1 MLNEWYETKLRA
13 QEVERWVSRFSSASG
28 NKDEWAK
35 VHQDYL
41 RSKIWAEL
49 RKKAL
54 ARANS
59 RCEDCRVL
67 VVDDSVLDVHHLNYN
82 RVGGNEK
89 MEDLQV
95 LCSACHK
102 KAHEKRDRET
112 DERRKNALYQRRLDG
127 FGSKEYGP
135 GWRYDQDEQKVEIE
149 FILWLYKKHCKEN
162 GLYFDPQLDT
172 EIDEEFLEFWD
183 LVIDGDD

>member
-1 MLNEWYETKLRA
+1 MLSEWKDKKLRE
-13 QEVERWVSRFSSASG
+13 QEVRSWVSKFHNADG
-28 NKDEWAK
+28 NKDEWIK
-35 VHQDYL
+35 VHHSYL
-41 RSKIWAEL
+41 QSNVWSEL

-59 RCEDCRVL
+59 RCESCGVL
-67 VVDDSVLDVHHLNYN
+67 VVNDSLLDVHHLNYE

-89 MEDLQV
+89 LEDLQV
-95 LCSACHK
+95 LCSACHQ
-102 KAHEKRDRET
+102 KADKQRDRRT
-112 DERRKNALYQRRLDG
+112 DERRKNALYQKRLDG

-135 GWRYDQDEQKVEIE
+135 GWRYDQDEQQVEIE

-162 GLYFDPQLDT
+162 GLNFDSRLDT
-172 EIDEEFLEFWD
+172 EIDEDFLEFWD